1 MNSTIEEALVRRLK
15 NETDI
20 IAVWGLG
27 SAFSGSMRADSDL
40 DLAVL
45 CDFSFESDWER
56 WGALIFDL
64 GSIAGR
70 AVDIGRLSTRSL
82 IYAYQAV
89 STGRLLY
96 SRDSQAVDRFVGLV
110 FSLYADLKSDRKVV
124 EEAYCAR

>member
-1 MNSTIEEALVRRLK
+1 MNRAVEEALVRRFE
-15 NETDI
+15 NETEI

-27 SAFSGSMRADSDL
+27 SAFTGTMRVDSDL

-45 CDFSFESDWER
+45 CDSSFESDWER
-56 WGALIFDL
+56 WGALIL
-64 GSIAGR
+64 NLESIAGR

-96 SRDSQAVDRFVGLV
+96 SRDPQAVDRFVGLV

>member
-1 MNSTIEEALVRRLK
+1 MNKAVEEALVRRLK
-15 NETDI
+15 NETEI

-45 CDFSFESDWER
+45 YDFSFESDWER
-56 WGALIFDL
+56 RGALIADL
-64 GSIAGR
+64 EIIAGR
-70 AVDIGRLSTRSL
+70 AVDMGRLSTRSL

-89 STGRLLY
+89 STGHLLY
-96 SRDSQAVDRFVGLV
+96 SRNPQAVDRFVGLV
-110 FSLYADLKSDRKVV
+110 FSLYADLRSDRKVV